1 MYMGQT
7 GHAGPKHVLKYINV
21 QYAEKAFFLNLAA
34 KKRQTMNGKNWQDIY
49 NSLSPEMK
57 QEVIR
62 RAKDK
67 IREKIK
73 SCLSQPVLVGAAL
86 VLGALVGTLTAFFGS
101 ILQNV
106 SAIRDANPLYWI
118 PALALGGV
126 AIVLTYRKFGKGS
139 ERGMG
144 IIFDVAHGKERE
156 IPLRLIPLIMAT
168 TWVTHLFG
176 GSSGREG
183 VAMQI
188 GATLGHNI
196 SSKVPVENAPR
207 ILLVS
212 GMAAGFAG
220 LFQTPMAAIAL
231 SIEILLAGHLE
242 MAALLPATVAAV
254 SAYKVSEMLGTAR
267 FTVDLNSFSPDWNLA
282 GLFYGETGL
291 DIYFVLKLAVLGVMF
306 GLVGG
311 GFARLLPISR
321 KFFAK
326 KFPNPV
332 KRVAI
337 MGVALSAMLLLFWQG
352 RYSGLGTN
360 LTDLCFGNAA
370 ALSASDAGIYAYDWI
385 LKLLFTVVT
394 LSVGFQGGEVTPL
407 FTIGATFGAVVAA
420 IVGVPLPL
428 AAALGYAAVF
438 GGATNTLFAP
448 ILVGAEMFGFDT
460 LPAFFI
466 VCTVA
471 YACNGGKSIYAQKK
485 IRLR

>member
-1 MYMGQT
+1 
-7 GHAGPKHVLKYINV
+7 
-21 QYAEKAFFLNLAA
+21 
-34 KKRQTMNGKNWQDIY
+34 MNGKNWQDIY

-73 SCLSQPVLVGAAL
+73 SWLSQPVLVGAAL

-311 GFARLLPISR
+311 GFARLLPFSR
-321 KFFAK
+321 KFFAE

-370 ALSASDAGIYAYDWI
+370 ALSASDASIYAYDWI

>member
-1 MYMGQT
+1 
-7 GHAGPKHVLKYINV
+7 
-21 QYAEKAFFLNLAA
+21 
-34 KKRQTMNGKNWQDIY
+34 MNGKNWQDIY

-73 SCLSQPVLVGAAL
+73 SWLSQPVLVGAAL
-86 VLGALVGTLTAFFGS
+86 VLGAIVGTLTAFFGS

-311 GFARLLPISR
+311 GFARLLPFSR
-321 KFFAK
+321 KFFAE

-337 MGVALSAMLLLFWQG
+337 MGVALSATLLLFWQG

-370 ALSASDAGIYAYDWI
+370 ALSASDADIYAYDWI

-485 IRLR
+485 IRLK

>member
-1 MYMGQT
+1 MDY
-7 GHAGPKHVLKYINV
+7 
-21 QYAEKAFFLNLAA
+21 
-34 KKRQTMNGKNWQDIY
+34 RNWQEIY
-49 NSLSPEMK
+49 KNMSPEMK
-57 QEVIR
+57 EQAMKM
-62 RAKDK
+62 AKAQIK
-67 IREKIK
+67 EK
-73 SCLSQPVLVGAAL
+73 LARWFSQPILVVAAL
-86 VLGALVGTLTAFFGS
+86 LLGAIVGVLTAFFGQV
-101 ILQNV
+101 LQRV
-106 SAIRDANPLYWI
+106 GDIRDAHPLYWI
-118 PALALGGV
+118 PALALGGA

-196 SSKVPVENAPR
+196 SSKIHVENAPR
-207 ILLVS
+207 ILLVA

-220 LFQTPMAAIAL
+220 LFQTPLAAIAISL
-231 SIEILLAGHLE
+231 EILLAGHLE
-242 MAALLPATVAAV
+242 MAALLPAAVAAFT
-254 SAYKVSEMLGTAR
+254 ACKVSQMFGESSVITMNDIFPNDITR
-267 FTVDLNSFSPDWNLA
+267 IIWNDS
-282 GLFYGETGL
+282 GL
-291 DIYFVLKLAVLGVMF
+291 DIYFILRLAVLGIIF
-306 GLVGG
+306 GIVGG
-311 GFARLLPISR
+311 GFAKILHLSK
-321 KFFAK
+321 KFFAE

-337 MGVALSAMLLLFWQG
+337 MGIALSALLLLCWQG

-360 LTDLCFGNAA
+360 LTDMIFSG
-370 ALSASDAGIYAYDWI
+370 SAQDTANSIYAWDWL
-385 LKLLFTVVT
+385 LKMLFTIVT

-407 FTIGATFGAVVAA
+407 FTIGATLGTAVATIA
-420 IVGVPLPL
+420 GVPLPL

-438 GGATNTLFAP
+438 GAATNTLFAP
-448 ILVGAEMFGFDT
+448 ILVGAEIFGFDL

-471 YACNGGKSIYAQKK
+471 YVCNGGQCIYGQKK

>member
-1 MYMGQT
+1 MD
-7 GHAGPKHVLKYINV
+7 
-21 QYAEKAFFLNLAA
+21 
-34 KKRQTMNGKNWQDIY
+34 KNRWQDIY

-57 QEVIR
+57 EEVIR
-62 RAKDK
+62 RAKAK
-67 IREKIK
+67 IREKIRHW
-73 SCLSQPVLVGAAL
+73 LSQPVLVGAAL
-86 VLGALVGTLTAFFGS
+86 VLGAIVGMLTAFFGQV
-101 ILQNV
+101 LQRV
-106 SAIRDANPLYWI
+106 GDIRDANPLYWI
-118 PALALGGV
+118 PALALGGI

-144 IIFDVAHGKERE
+144 IVFDVAHGKESE
-156 IPLRLIPLIMAT
+156 IPLRLIPLIMVT

-196 SSKVPVENAPR
+196 SSKIHVENAPR

-254 SAYKVSEMLGTAR
+254 TAYKVSEMLGIAR
-267 FTVDLNSFSPDWNLA
+267 FTLDLNSFSPDWNLA
-282 GLFYGETGL
+282 GLFYGNAGL
-291 DIYFVLKLAVLGVMF
+291 DIYFILRLAVLGIIF
-306 GLVGG
+306 GIVGG
-311 GFARLLPISR
+311 LFAWLLPLSK
-321 KFFAK
+321 KFFAE

-332 KRVAI
+332 KRVAV
-337 MGVALSAMLLLFWQG
+337 MGVALSALLILCWQG

-360 LTDLCFGNAA
+360 LTDMIFAGSAQDAA
-370 ALSASDAGIYAYDWI
+370 SSIYAWDWI
-385 LKLLFTVVT
+385 LKMLFTIVT

-407 FTIGATFGAVVAA
+407 FTIGATLGTVLAT

-448 ILVGAEMFGFDT
+448 ILVGAEIFGFDT

-471 YACNGGKSIYAQKK
+471 YVCNGGKSIYAQKK

>member
-1 MYMGQT
+1 MD
-7 GHAGPKHVLKYINV
+7 
-21 QYAEKAFFLNLAA
+21 
-34 KKRQTMNGKNWQDIY
+34 KNRWQDIY

-57 QEVIR
+57 EEVIR
-62 RAKDK
+62 RAKAK
-67 IREKIK
+67 IREKIRHW
-73 SCLSQPVLVGAAL
+73 LSQPVLVVAAL
-86 VLGALVGTLTAFFGS
+86 VLGAIVGALTAFFGQV
-101 ILQNV
+101 LQRV
-106 SAIRDANPLYWI
+106 GDIRDANPLYWI
-118 PALALGGV
+118 PALALGGI
-126 AIVLTYRKFGKGS
+126 AIVLTYKKIGKGS

-144 IIFDVAHGKERE
+144 IVFDVAHGKESE
-156 IPLRLIPLIMAT
+156 IPLRLIPLIMVT

-196 SSKVPVENAPR
+196 SSKIHVENAPR

-254 SAYKVSEMLGTAR
+254 TAYKVSEMLGIAR
-267 FTVDLNSFSPDWNLA
+267 FTLDLNSFSPDWNLA
-282 GLFYGETGL
+282 GLFYGNAGL
-291 DIYFVLKLAVLGVMF
+291 DIYFILRLAVLGIIF
-306 GLVGG
+306 GIVGG
-311 GFARLLPISR
+311 LFAWLLPLSK
-321 KFFAK
+321 KFFAE

-332 KRVAI
+332 KRVAV
-337 MGVALSAMLLLFWQG
+337 MGVALSALLILCWQG

-360 LTDLCFGNAA
+360 LTDMIFAGSAQDAA
-370 ALSASDAGIYAYDWI
+370 SSIYAWDWI
-385 LKLLFTVVT
+385 LKMLFTIVT

-407 FTIGATFGAVVAA
+407 FTIGATLGTVLAT
-420 IVGVPLPL
+420 IVGVPFPL

-466 VCTVA
+466 VCTFA
-471 YACNGGKSIYAQKK
+471 YVCNGGKSIYAQKK

>member
-73 SCLSQPVLVGAAL
+73 SWLSQPVLVGAAL

-196 SSKVPVENAPR
+196 SSKIPVENAPR

-311 GFARLLPISR
+311 GFARLLPFSR
-321 KFFAK
+321 KFFAE

-337 MGVALSAMLLLFWQG
+337 MGVALSATLLLFWQG

-420 IVGVPLPL
+420 IVGVPFPL

-466 VCTVA
+466 VCTFA

>member
-1 MYMGQT
+1 
-7 GHAGPKHVLKYINV
+7 
-21 QYAEKAFFLNLAA
+21 
-34 KKRQTMNGKNWQDIY
+34 MNFNNWQDIY
-49 NSLSPEMK
+49 RNMSPEMK
-57 QEVIR
+57 EQAMKM
-62 RAKDK
+62 AK
-67 IREKIK
+67 EKIK
-73 SCLSQPVLVGAAL
+73 EKLARWFSQPILVVAAL
-86 VLGALVGTLTAFFGS
+86 LLGAIVGVLTAFFGQV
-101 ILQNV
+101 LQRV
-106 SAIRDANPLYWI
+106 GDIRDAHPLYWI
-118 PALALGGV
+118 PALALGGI
-126 AIVLTYRKFGKGS
+126 AIVFTYKKIGKGS

-196 SSKVPVENAPR
+196 SSKIHVENAPR
-207 ILLVS
+207 ILLVA

-220 LFQTPMAAIAL
+220 LFQTPLAAIAISL
-231 SIEILLAGHLE
+231 EILLAGHLE
-242 MAALLPATVAAV
+242 MAALLPAAVAAFT
-254 SAYKVSEMLGTAR
+254 ACKVSQMFGESSVITMNDIFPNDITR
-267 FTVDLNSFSPDWNLA
+267 IIWNDS
-282 GLFYGETGL
+282 GL
-291 DIYFVLKLAVLGVMF
+291 DIYFILRLAVLGVIF
-306 GLVGG
+306 GIVGG
-311 GFARLLPISR
+311 GFAKILHLSK
-321 KFFAK
+321 KFFAE

-337 MGVALSAMLLLFWQG
+337 MGIALSALLLLCWQG

-360 LTDLCFGNAA
+360 LTDMIFSG
-370 ALSASDAGIYAYDWI
+370 SAQDTANSIYAWDWL
-385 LKLLFTVVT
+385 LKMLFTIVT

-407 FTIGATFGAVVAA
+407 FTIGATLGTAVATIA
-420 IVGVPLPL
+420 GVPLPL

-438 GGATNTLFAP
+438 GAATNTLFAP
-448 ILVGAEMFGFDT
+448 ILVGAEIFGFDL

-471 YACNGGKSIYAQKK
+471 YVCNGGQCIYGQKK

>member
-1 MYMGQT
+1 MD
-7 GHAGPKHVLKYINV
+7 
-21 QYAEKAFFLNLAA
+21 
-34 KKRQTMNGKNWQDIY
+34 KNRWQDIY

-57 QEVIR
+57 EEVIR
-62 RAKDK
+62 RAKAK
-67 IREKIK
+67 IREKIRHW
-73 SCLSQPVLVGAAL
+73 LSQPVLVVAAL
-86 VLGALVGTLTAFFGS
+86 VLGAIVGALTAFFGQV
-101 ILQNV
+101 LQRV
-106 SAIRDANPLYWI
+106 SEIRDANPLYWI
-118 PALALGGV
+118 PALALGGI
-126 AIVLTYRKFGKGS
+126 AIVLTYKKIGKGS

-144 IIFDVAHGKERE
+144 IVFDVAHGKESE
-156 IPLRLIPLIMAT
+156 IPLRLIPLIMVT

-196 SSKVPVENAPR
+196 SSKIHVENAPR

-231 SIEILLAGHLE
+231 SLEILLAGHLE
-242 MAALLPATVAAV
+242 MAALLPATVAAIT
-254 SAYKVSEMLGTAR
+254 AYKVSEMLGIAR
-267 FTVDLNSFSPDWNLA
+267 FTLDLNSFSPDWNLA
-282 GLFYGETGL
+282 GLFYGNAGL
-291 DIYFVLKLAVLGVMF
+291 DIYFILRLAVLGIIF
-306 GLVGG
+306 GIVGG
-311 GFARLLPISR
+311 LFAWLLPLSK
-321 KFFAK
+321 KFFAE

-332 KRVAI
+332 KRVAV
-337 MGVALSAMLLLFWQG
+337 MGVALSALLLLCWQG

-360 LTDLCFGNAA
+360 LTDMIFAGSAQNAA
-370 ALSASDAGIYAYDWI
+370 SSIYAWDWI
-385 LKLLFTVVT
+385 LKMLFTIVT

-407 FTIGATFGAVVAA
+407 FTIGATFGAVIATA
-420 IVGVPLPL
+420 VGVPFPL

-466 VCTVA
+466 VCTFA
-471 YACNGGKSIYAQKK
+471 YVCNGGKSIYAQKK

>member
-1 MYMGQT
+1 
-7 GHAGPKHVLKYINV
+7 
-21 QYAEKAFFLNLAA
+21 
-34 KKRQTMNGKNWQDIY
+34 MNFNNWQDIY
-49 NSLSPEMK
+49 RNMSPEMK
-57 QEVIR
+57 EQAMKM
-62 RAKDK
+62 AK
-67 IREKIK
+67 EKIK
-73 SCLSQPVLVGAAL
+73 EKVMHWISQPVLVAVAL
-86 VLGALVGTLTAFFGS
+86 VLGAIVGTLTAFFGQV
-101 ILQNV
+101 LQRV
-106 SAIRDANPLYWI
+106 GDIRDAHPLYWI
-118 PALALGGV
+118 PALALGGI
-126 AIVLTYRKFGKGS
+126 AIVFTYKKIGKGS

-196 SSKVPVENAPR
+196 SSKIHVENAPR
-207 ILLVS
+207 ILLVA

-220 LFQTPMAAIAL
+220 LFQTPLAAIAISL
-231 SIEILLAGHLE
+231 EILLAGHLE
-242 MAALLPATVAAV
+242 MAALLPAAVAAFT
-254 SAYKVSEMLGTAR
+254 ACKVSQMFGESSGITMNDIFPNDITR
-267 FTVDLNSFSPDWNLA
+267 IIWNDS
-282 GLFYGETGL
+282 GL
-291 DIYFVLKLAVLGVMF
+291 DIYFILRLAVLGVIF
-306 GLVGG
+306 GIVGG
-311 GFARLLPISR
+311 GFAKILHLSK
-321 KFFAK
+321 KFFAE

-337 MGVALSAMLLLFWQG
+337 MGIALSALLLLCWQG

-360 LTDLCFGNAA
+360 LTDMIFSG
-370 ALSASDAGIYAYDWI
+370 SAQDTANSIYAWDWL
-385 LKLLFTVVT
+385 LKMLFTIVT

-407 FTIGATFGAVVAA
+407 FTIGATLGTAVATIA
-420 IVGVPLPL
+420 GVPLPL

-438 GGATNTLFAP
+438 GAATNTLFAP
-448 ILVGAEMFGFDT
+448 ILVGAEIFGFDL

-471 YACNGGKSIYAQKK
+471 YVCNGGQCIYGQKK

>member
-1 MYMGQT
+1 
-7 GHAGPKHVLKYINV
+7 
-21 QYAEKAFFLNLAA
+21 
-34 KKRQTMNGKNWQDIY
+34 MNFNNWQDIY
-49 NSLSPEMK
+49 RNMSPEMK
-57 QEVIR
+57 EQAMKM
-62 RAKDK
+62 AKAQIK
-67 IREKIK
+67 EK
-73 SCLSQPVLVGAAL
+73 LARWFSQPILVVAAL
-86 VLGALVGTLTAFFGS
+86 LLGAIVGVLTAFFGQV
-101 ILQNV
+101 LQRV
-106 SAIRDANPLYWI
+106 GDIRDAHPLYWI
-118 PALALGGV
+118 PALALGGI
-126 AIVLTYRKFGKGS
+126 AIVFTYKKIGKGS

-196 SSKVPVENAPR
+196 SSKIHVENAPR
-207 ILLVS
+207 ILLVA

-220 LFQTPMAAIAL
+220 LFQTPLAAIAISL
-231 SIEILLAGHLE
+231 EILLAGHLE
-242 MAALLPATVAAV
+242 MAALLPAAVAAFT
-254 SAYKVSEMLGTAR
+254 ACKVSQMFGESSVITMNDIFPNDITR
-267 FTVDLNSFSPDWNLA
+267 IIWNDS
-282 GLFYGETGL
+282 GL
-291 DIYFVLKLAVLGVMF
+291 DIYFILRLAVLGVIF
-306 GLVGG
+306 GIVGG
-311 GFARLLPISR
+311 GFAKILHLSK
-321 KFFAK
+321 KFFAE

-337 MGVALSAMLLLFWQG
+337 MGIALSALLLLCWQG

-360 LTDLCFGNAA
+360 LTDMIFSG
-370 ALSASDAGIYAYDWI
+370 SAQDTANSIYAWDWL
-385 LKLLFTVVT
+385 LKMLFTIVT

-407 FTIGATFGAVVAA
+407 FTIGATLGTVVAT

-438 GGATNTLFAP
+438 GAATNTLFAP
-448 ILVGAEMFGFDT
+448 ILVGAEIFGFDL

-471 YACNGGKSIYAQKK
+471 YVCNGGQCIYGQKK

>member
-1 MYMGQT
+1 M
-7 GHAGPKHVLKYINV
+7 
-21 QYAEKAFFLNLAA
+21 
-34 KKRQTMNGKNWQDIY
+34 MNGKNWQDIY

-57 QEVIR
+57 EEVIR
-62 RAKDK
+62 RAKAK
-67 IREKIK
+67 IHEKIK
-73 SCLSQPVLVGAAL
+73 HWLSQPVLVVAAL
-86 VLGALVGTLTAFFGS
+86 VLGAIVGALTAFFGQV
-101 ILQNV
+101 LQRV
-106 SAIRDANPLYWI
+106 GEIRDANPLYWI
-118 PALALGGV
+118 PALALGGI

-144 IIFDVAHGKERE
+144 IVFDVAHGKESE
-156 IPLRLIPLIMAT
+156 VPLRLIPLIMAT

-196 SSKVPVENAPR
+196 SSKIPVENAPR

-242 MAALLPATVAAV
+242 MAALLPATVAAIT
-254 SAYKVSEMLGTAR
+254 AYKVSEMLGIAR
-267 FTVDLNSFSPDWNLA
+267 FTLDLNSFSPDWNLA
-282 GLFYGETGL
+282 GLFYNDTGL
-291 DIYFVLKLAVLGVMF
+291 DIYFVLKLALLGVLF
-306 GLVGG
+306 GIVGG
-311 GFARLLPISR
+311 VFAWLLPHSR
-321 KFFAK
+321 KFFAE

-337 MGVALSAMLLLFWQG
+337 MGVALSALLLLCWQG

-360 LTDLCFGNAA
+360 LTDACFGNA
-370 ALSASDAGIYAYDWI
+370 SAVMASGAGIYAWDWI
-385 LKLLFTVVT
+385 LKMLFTIVT

-407 FTIGATFGAVVAA
+407 FTIGATFGAVIATA
-420 IVGVPLPL
+420 VGVPFPL

-471 YACNGGKSIYAQKK
+471 YVCNGGKSIYAQKK